1 MYAILKGIPVKP
13 VTAVS
18 NEQREG
24 VVSTLNTLLS
34 DEYLLYTKARKYHWN
49 VSGPQSNDLHKL
61 LAGHYEQ
68 LEELVDDIAQQ
79 TRSLG
84 GSALG
89 TMTEFMKHTRL
100 QEQPG
105 EQPDARHILRNL
117 LADHESLVRLLR
129 GDRETCNEKFPDLAA
144 NDFLT
149 GILDRHERMTWMFRA
164 FLRAF
169 FEDEAE

>member
-1 MYAILKGIPVKP
+1 MKLV
-13 VTAVS
+13 VAVA

-24 VVSTLNTLLS
+24 VVSILNTLLS

-49 VSGPQSNDLHKL
+49 VFGPQSNDLHKL
-61 LAGHYEQ
+61 FAGHYEQ

-84 GSALG
+84 GSAFG
-89 TMTEFMKHTRL
+89 TMTEFMQHTRL
-100 QEQPG
+100 QEHPG
-105 EQPDARHILRNL
+105 EQPDGRHMLRDL
-117 LADHESLVRLLR
+117 LADHESLIRLLR
-129 GDRETCNEKFPDLAA
+129 ADRETCDEKFPDLAA

-149 GILDRHERMTWMFRA
+149 GILERHERMTWMFRA